1 MFAALEV
8 HMWNLRLPEDFST
21 TLLSMLFAMLREKGS
36 RATVLNLQVMLP
48 DGPEF
53 LKAVFP
59 MSDETEVWMCRD
71 LWSIWDGGRGAT
83 EEDKNLF
90 RQKKPDVWC
99 EDEGHILFIENKTGG
114 GRDRENQERLYLRFL
129 REKFHDKKKGF
140 FYAIPEKWNAQ
151 AKGEWQDFIA
161 ERDESVVRGLLRWDS
176 TLEDLLVRTF
186 HVPQWFRNKLPSR
199 MGA

>member
-8 HMWNLRLPEDFST
+8 GMWNVRLPEDFST

-48 DGPEF
+48 DGPGS

-90 RQKKPDVWC
+90 RQ
-99 EDEGHILFIENKTGG
+99 
-114 GRDRENQERLYLRFL
+114 DRKSTRLNSSHVAISYAVFCL
-129 REKFHDKKKGF
+129 KKK
-140 FYAIPEKWNAQ
+140 K
-151 AKGEWQDFIA
+151 KK
-161 ERDESVVRGLLRWDS
+161 
-176 TLEDLLVRTF
+176 
-186 HVPQWFRNKLPSR
+186 NK
-199 MGA
+199 